1 MAKLG
6 KNPDLPKS
14 LTTSQRLQPKK
25 SWHISNWL
33 HASRHIHAKPETI
46 NFTSTQGET
55 PLQ

>member
-46 NFTSTQGET
+46 NFTST
-55 PLQ
+55 